1 MNENEYQNDLMIQQL
16 VSVEKVSLNL
26 SQSVVVTTEDK
37 LRLKLQIHLSETE
50 RSKEWI
56 APLSI
61 LVSLTLTLLSAD
73 FKNFFLSADT
83 WNAIFIMST
92 ITSAGW
98 LLFALKRAF
107 CSRSIDSLIE
117 EIKSETSLVNNN
129 FGNGRN
135 NE

>member
-73 FKNFFLSADT
+73 FKNFFS
-83 WNAIFIMST
+83 
-92 ITSAGW
+92 
-98 LLFALKRAF
+98 F
-107 CSRSIDSLIE
+107 CRYLE
-117 EIKSETSLVNNN
+117 CN
-129 FGNGRN
+129 FL
-135 NE
+135 